1 MLILLIFFQQSI
13 VLCKFAT
20 ELRTKTVTIR
30 SSTPMKKFAF
40 KMLVVSVALSLS
52 SCATIV
58 DAIKGGKTKLCFE
71 GNIDTPVSIQTKD
84 ATYQQV
90 MLPQE
95 VKVSSRDLNVPIAIC
110 VDSVNTVQAIPG
122 EKFNNWVWGN
132 FMLGGVFGVLID
144 VQAKNTSA
152 PRYNRFYI
160 DKRDSLDVP
169 VYSVM
174 CYPLQKLKKQSDNRF
189 RRHEIECHFALG
201 ANVDKGRMRKMEDY
215 LEKNLD
221 YEQGVLCGYLGAAS
235 VGLHYSY
242 YLSRKWAIGF
252 DYAYAAGRSTPYWKY
267 DGWFPF
273 NDAKGCDVL
282 VRSHLLMPSIKHL
295 WWEGTNAAIYSKA
308 ALGLQHRRV
317 FCNFY
322 DEEPAAGVPEDNRWL
337 LAYQFSALGAE
348 LGSRWL
354 RAYFELGYGN
364 EGVVLLGFRTR
375 F

>member
-1 MLILLIFFQQSI
+1 
-13 VLCKFAT
+13 
-20 ELRTKTVTIR
+20 
-30 SSTPMKKFAF
+30 MKKFAF

-84 ATYQQV
+84 STYQHV

-95 VKVSSRDLNVPIAIC
+95 VKISSKDLNTPITIS
-110 VDSVNTVQAIPG
+110 VDSANTMQAIPG

-132 FMLGGVFGVLID
+132 FVAGNFLGVLVD
-144 VQAKNTSA
+144 VGAKKTSV

-160 DKRDSLDVP
+160 SKRDSLDVP
-169 VYSVM
+169 VYSVTG
-174 CYPLQKLKKQSDNRF
+174 YPLEQLKKLSDSKF
-189 RRHEIECHFALG
+189 RRHEIGCHLG
-201 ANVDKGRMRKMEDY
+201 IGASVDKGRMRKMEDY
-215 LEKNLD
+215 LEKNLG
-221 YEQGVLCGYLGAAS
+221 YEQGFLCGYLGAAS
-235 VGLHYSY
+235 IGLHYSY

-252 DYAYAAGRSTPYWKY
+252 NYAYAAGRSNPYWKY

-273 NDAKGCDVL
+273 IDAKGGYVL
-282 VRSHLLMPSIKHL
+282 VRSHLLMPSVKHL
-295 WWEGTNAAIYSKA
+295 WWEDTKAAIYTKA
-308 ALGLQHRRV
+308 ALGLQYRHL
-317 FCNFY
+317 FYNFY